1 MLFRSQHVG
10 EYLKSD
16 WIKKYIQEF
25 QSPSFRDESM
35 FQFEVLLLAGLITAC
50 FLVQRK
56 RIVEAAWIVFFA
68 HMSLTSVRHVPVFV
82 AVVCP
87 LIASVVSEWWAK
99 ATEGVKKTS
108 FAGILNDI
116 SADTLVGFRRSS
128 VIPFVAVA
136 ALAGVAAPIKWPT
149 DFPEAIFPVKM
160 VQQYGPEIFHH
171 RVLTTD
177 QWGDYLIYKDPTQK
191 VFVDGRSDFYGP
203 SVGNEY
209 IKLVNGR
216 WEWRDIRQKYNFEI
230 GRAHV

>member
-1 MLFRSQHVG
+1 MLFRS
-10 EYLKSD
+10 
-16 WIKKYIQEF
+16 
-25 QSPSFRDESM
+25 
-35 FQFEVLLLAGLITAC
+35 
-50 FLVQRK
+50 
-56 RIVEAAWIVFFA
+56 
-68 HMSLTSVRHVPVFV
+68 
-82 AVVCP
+82 
-87 LIASVVSEWWAK
+87 
-99 ATEGVKKTS
+99 S

-160 VQQYGPEIFHH
+160 VQQYGSEIFHH

-216 WEWRDIRQKYNFEI
+216 WEWRDIMQKYNFD
-230 GRAHV
+230 RALLPIEHPIVQILKGLPEWTVVADDGKVVFFTRR